1 MSDSTIN
8 RDFER
13 ISVTSVRDIQ
23 VSEIVEESGTY
34 YRSIK
39 VFGEPVLNGAPTMK
53 LDIRLTSEVEADLKL
68 STPELNY

>member
-23 VSEIVEESGTY
+23 VSEIVEESGTF

-39 VFGEPVLNGAPTMK
+39 VFGEPVLNGTPTMK
-53 LDIRLTSEVEADLKL
+53 LDIRLTSDVEADLKL